1 MATKISRRK
10 LTRAL
15 QRAIIAAMKTQAT
28 SADRSSWRNG
38 PRKSDTITAQMS
50 SAHTVQREMA
60 QLMSRARRESTASS
74 DRMSGADSSP
84 ALESPASTDRP
95 RGTARV
101 FLIGGNWKDCVWTAV
116 AQYVAKASLT
126 FRKPGWTGC
135 SRGLWSRDR
144 C

>member
-1 MATKISRRK
+1 MLRLPCERRGTEG
-10 LTRAL
+10 LIEGTGSDRGFHAEILREDRLRPALLAAVREQVRRAGL

-95 RGTARV
+95 RELHA
-101 FLIGGNWKDCVWTAV
+101 F
-116 AQYVAKASLT
+116 
-126 FRKPGWTGC
+126 F
-135 SRGLWSRDR
+135 
-144 C
+144 